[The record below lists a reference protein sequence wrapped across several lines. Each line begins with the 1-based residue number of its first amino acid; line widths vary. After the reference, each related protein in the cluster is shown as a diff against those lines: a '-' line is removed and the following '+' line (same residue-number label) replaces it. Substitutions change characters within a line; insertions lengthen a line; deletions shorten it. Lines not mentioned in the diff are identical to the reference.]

1 MQTKGMSG
9 LHSYSASANASCS
22 KKIISKLLKPYKRA
36 LENRDVT
43 LKEGTV
49 QSRISQAKAKGIT
62 PKDLMDQYF
71 GSSSKSANS
80 KGKAKQMHSPPPDD
94 SDIDDAMFDGDT
106 AAEVIPKVVARVYAS
121 YQGVLEDN
129 NSLDFDDLLVYG
141 VRLFKENSKVASW
154 CHHILVDEL

>member
-1 MQTKGMSG
+1 M
-9 LHSYSASANASCS
+9 
-22 KKIISKLLKPYKRA
+22 
-36 LENRDVT
+36 
-43 LKEGTV
+43 

-62 PKDLMDQYF
+62 PKDLMDQCF
-71 GSSSKSANS
+71 GSSSKSANG